1 MLGPPFVV
9 GLEDSPFISFPVV
22 FVVPLVS
29 MHFHPYRIWNDT
41 HSTNGIPF
49 YILANSWGPFF
60 IRSIIIFSCLHWH
73 VALFFHTAGLPTVK
87 HLALA
92 AFCTLKVFSAANF
105 VLWDIDPIS
114 LQAFKYSIRE
124 PVSRIG
130 PSTD

>member
-9 GLEDSPFISFPVV
+9 GLEDGPFISFPVV

-49 YILANSWGPFF
+49 YILGKLPGAFFLLEVLLFLAVCIGMWHCFF
-60 IRSIIIFSCLHWH
+60 IWPAFPQL
-73 VALFFHTAGLPTVK
+73 K

-92 AFCTLKVFSAANF
+92 AFCTLKFLVP
-105 VLWDIDPIS
+105 LI
-114 LQAFKYSIRE
+114 LLY
-124 PVSRIG
+124 G
-130 PSTD
+130 T